1 MSAITDFYAGRGQDG
16 SGRTLREV
24 LGWPDRRLEEVHDY
38 IQWLF
43 PLPEPSGA
51 NPSAPVLDPETIA
64 RFHADD
70 ALRARLGEAFE
81 RMLAFYGFAQR
92 EGTIVRAED
101 FEQHARDWL
110 TPGNH
115 NHLRITRML
124 RSLRVLGLGGEAER
138 WWRALEALHAREAGA
153 GRYSITERTFA
164 YWRRAATEPVESWR

>member
-1 MSAITDFYAGRGQDG
+1 MSAITDFYTGKGQDG
-16 SGRTLREV
+16 SGRTLREI
-24 LGWPDRRLEEVHDY
+24 LAWPERRLEEVHDY

-51 NPSAPVLDPETIA
+51 NPSAPVLDAETIA
-64 RFHADD
+64 VFHSDEG
-70 ALRARLGEAFE
+70 LRARLREAFG

-92 EGTIVRAED
+92 DGEIVPGAD
-101 FEQHARDWL
+101 FEQHARGWL

-115 NHLRITRML
+115 NHLRITRIL
-124 RSLRVLGLGGEAER
+124 RSLRVLGLDGEAER
-138 WWRALEALHAREAGA
+138 LWRGLEALHARETAA